1 MIDGCTRRSSL
12 RSKPLAVS
20 FQPSG
25 SILNDARF
33 TRYVYTIPLMTDTK
47 NHSGEGVAGSPEG
60 RVFQPASFAELAEA
74 VELAFDYR
82 GDVTVSLKSGESLSG
97 YLFNRQVS
105 GSDSYLELFPSDS
118 ADARHIRYDQ
128 IAAIAF
134 TGEDTAT
141 GKSWETW
148 IAKKDSER
156 RAEVERVAAE
166 ARRRGIL

>member
-1 MIDGCTRRSSL
+1 M
-12 RSKPLAVS
+12 
-20 FQPSG
+20 
-25 SILNDARF
+25 
-33 TRYVYTIPLMTDTK
+33 
-47 NHSGEGVAGSPEG
+47 
-60 RVFQPASFAELAEA
+60 FQPASFAELAEA

-97 YLFNRQVS
+97 YLFNRQVN
-105 GSDSYLELFPSDS
+105 GSDSHLEVFPSDS
-118 ADARHIRYDQ
+118 SQARPIRYDQ

-156 RAEVERVAAE
+156 RAEIARVAAD
-166 ARRRGIL
+166 AKTRGIV

>member
-1 MIDGCTRRSSL
+1 MREESL
-12 RSKPLAVS
+12 VS
-20 FQPSG
+20 FYSQERPDHSLLGVSRLTFDDPS
-25 SILNDARF
+25 
-33 TRYVYTIPLMTDTK
+33 MTDTK
-47 NHSGEGVAGSPEG
+47 NHSSGGVTGSPEG
-60 RVFQPASFAELAEA
+60 RVFQPGSFAELVEA

-105 GSDSYLELFPSDS
+105 GSDSYLEVFPSNS
-118 ADARHIRYDQ
+118 PNARHILYDQ
-128 IAAIAF
+128 IASIAF

-166 ARRRGIL
+166 ARTRGIL

>member
-1 MIDGCTRRSSL
+1 MCVTGATCEDETST
-12 RSKPLAVS
+12 
-20 FQPSG
+20 PSRF
-25 SILNDARF
+25 SRKSRESRANNELRF
-33 TRYVYTIPLMTDTK
+33 TFDDPSMTDTK
-47 NHSGEGVAGSPEG
+47 NHTGEGATGSPEG
-60 RVFQPASFAELAEA
+60 RVFQPASSAELAEA

-105 GSDSYLELFPSDS
+105 GTDSYLELFPSDS
-118 ADARHIRYDQ
+118 AEARHIRYDQ

-156 RAEVERVAAE
+156 RAEVDRVEAE
-166 ARRRGIL
+166 ARTRGIL

>member
-1 MIDGCTRRSSL
+1 
-12 RSKPLAVS
+12 
-20 FQPSG
+20 
-25 SILNDARF
+25 
-33 TRYVYTIPLMTDTK
+33 MTDTK
-47 NHSGEGVAGSPEG
+47 NHSDDVAGSLEG

-82 GDVTVSLKSGESLSG
+82 GDVTVVLKSGESLGG

-105 GSDSYLELFPSDS
+105 GSDSSLEVFPSDS
-118 ADARHIRYDQ
+118 SSARCIRYDQ
-128 IAAIAF
+128 IDSIAF

-156 RAEVERVAAE
+156 RAEVERVAAD
-166 ARRRGIL
+166 AQARGIL

>member
-1 MIDGCTRRSSL
+1 M
-12 RSKPLAVS
+12 
-20 FQPSG
+20 
-25 SILNDARF
+25 RF
-33 TRYVYTIPLMTDTK
+33 TFHEFSMTDTK
-47 NHSGEGVAGSPEG
+47 NHSHGGTTGSPEG

-82 GDVTVSLKSGESLSG
+82 GDVTVSLKSGELLSG

-105 GSDSYLELFPSDS
+105 GSDSYLEMFPSESSDV
-118 ADARHIRYDQ
+118 RHIRYDQ

-156 RAEVERVAAE
+156 RAEVERIAAD
-166 ARRRGIL
+166 ARTRGIL

>member
-1 MIDGCTRRSSL
+1 
-12 RSKPLAVS
+12 
-20 FQPSG
+20 
-25 SILNDARF
+25 
-33 TRYVYTIPLMTDTK
+33 MTDTK
-47 NHSGEGVAGSPEG
+47 NHSNGGTAGSPEG

-97 YLFNRQVS
+97 YLFNRQAS
-105 GSDSYLELFPSDS
+105 GSDSYLEMFPSES
-118 ADARHIRYDQ
+118 SDARHIRYDQ

-156 RAEVERVAAE
+156 RAEVERIAAE
-166 ARRRGIL
+166 ARTRGIL

>member
-1 MIDGCTRRSSL
+1 MTDIKTHS
-12 RSKPLAVS
+12 
-20 FQPSG
+20 SG
-25 SILNDARF
+25 SL
-33 TRYVYTIPLMTDTK
+33 P
-47 NHSGEGVAGSPEG
+47 GSPEG
-60 RVFQPASFAELAEA
+60 RIFQPVSFDELAEA

-105 GSDSYLELFPSDS
+105 GSDSYLEVFPSDS
-118 ADARHIRYDQ
+118 SSSRRIRYDH

-148 IAKKDSER
+148 IAKKGSER
-156 RAEVERVAAE
+156 RAEIERVAAE
-166 ARRRGIL
+166 ARSRGIL

>member
-1 MIDGCTRRSSL
+1 
-12 RSKPLAVS
+12 
-20 FQPSG
+20 
-25 SILNDARF
+25 
-33 TRYVYTIPLMTDTK
+33 MTDTN
-47 NHSGEGVAGSPEG
+47 NHSNGGVAGTLEG

-105 GSDSYLELFPSDS
+105 GSDSYLEVFPSAGSDV
-118 ADARHIRYDQ
+118 RHIRYDQ
-128 IAAIAF
+128 IATIAF

-148 IAKKDSER
+148 IAKKAPER
-156 RAEVERVAAE
+156 RAEVERVADE
-166 ARRRGIL
+166 AKTRGIL

>member
-1 MIDGCTRRSSL
+1 
-12 RSKPLAVS
+12 
-20 FQPSG
+20 
-25 SILNDARF
+25 
-33 TRYVYTIPLMTDTK
+33 MTDTK
-47 NHSGEGVAGSPEG
+47 NHSSGGVTGSPEG
-60 RVFQPASFAELAEA
+60 RVFQPTSFADLAEA

-97 YLFNRQVS
+97 YLFNRHVN
-105 GSDSYLELFPSDS
+105 GPESYLEVLPSDS
-118 ADARHIRYDQ
+118 SQARHIRYDQ

-156 RAEVERVAAE
+156 RAEINRIAAD
-166 ARRRGIL
+166 ARTRGIL

>member
-1 MIDGCTRRSSL
+1 
-12 RSKPLAVS
+12 
-20 FQPSG
+20 
-25 SILNDARF
+25 
-33 TRYVYTIPLMTDTK
+33 MTDTK
-47 NHSGEGVAGSPEG
+47 KHSNGDVTGSLEG
-60 RVFQPASFAELAEA
+60 RVFQPTSFAELVEA

-82 GDVTVSLKSGESLSG
+82 GDITVSLKSGESLSG

-105 GSDSYLELFPSDS
+105 GSDSYLEVFPSAS
-118 ADARHIRYDQ
+118 SDARHIRYDQ

-156 RAEVERVAAE
+156 RAEGKRVEAE
-166 ARRRGIL
+166 AKIRGIL

>member
-1 MIDGCTRRSSL
+1 MTGDESHLPFMVRASRFPMTNTQNQSS
-12 RSKPLAVS
+12 
-20 FQPSG
+20 G
-25 SILNDARF
+25 
-33 TRYVYTIPLMTDTK
+33 
-47 NHSGEGVAGSPEG
+47 GVTGSPEG

-97 YLFNRQVS
+97 YLFNRQVD
-105 GSDSYLELFPSDS
+105 GSNSYLEVFPSDS
-118 ADARHIRYDQ
+118 SQARHICYDQ

-141 GKSWETW
+141 GKSWEMW

-156 RAEVERVAAE
+156 RAEINRVAAD
-166 ARRRGIL
+166 AKTRGIL